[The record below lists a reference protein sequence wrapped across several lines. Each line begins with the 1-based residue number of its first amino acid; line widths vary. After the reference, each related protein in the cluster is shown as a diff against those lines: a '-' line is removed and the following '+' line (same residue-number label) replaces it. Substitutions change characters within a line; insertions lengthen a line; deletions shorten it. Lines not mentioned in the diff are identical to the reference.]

1 MKNYK
6 SILLIICTLLFSTL
20 TMAQSANTAA
30 ASVHKIV
37 IQLNTA
43 DTLAWSATMGNIRNL
58 QKIWP
63 EHLNV
68 EVVVHGLA
76 LDLLVASKTPM
87 AKDITELSKSGVNFM
102 ACENSMRKH
111 HIVKADLVLEAF
123 TVPSGVAEVVI
134 KQEAGFSYLKAGVN

>member
-1 MKNYK
+1 
-6 SILLIICTLLFSTL
+6 
-20 TMAQSANTAA
+20 MAQSANTAA
-30 ASVHKIV
+30 ASVHKLV

-58 QKIWP
+58 QKVWP

-111 HIVKADLVLEAF
+111 HIVKSDLVLEAF